1 MLFLLLCF
9 ITDIYITYIIF
20 YLLTL
25 DISCLKRTIKITL
38 SMIDKV
44 FLDHEYLFQ
53 VPGFSFKE
61 KVLIPFGGVVTVYSD
76 LNLD

>member
-1 MLFLLLCF
+1 
-9 ITDIYITYIIF
+9 
-20 YLLTL
+20 
-25 DISCLKRTIKITL
+25 
-38 SMIDKV
+38 MINEV

-53 VPGFSFKE
+53 VLGFSFTE